1 MNITIEKLN
10 YLPSV
15 HSKCTESKNNK
26 KTEIISSFEDAHV
39 PVKHIVQ
46 LHNKTGIIVTL
57 NFTFISFALIKYS

>member
-1 MNITIEKLN
+1 MEIIN
-10 YLPSV
+10 YLPRV
-15 HSKCTESKNNK
+15 QGKCRESKNNN

-57 NFTFISFALIKYS
+57 NFTFISFTLIKYS